1 MQLSHLR
8 GLNVDLEQEL
18 LKAQE
23 ILNSNTSRSE
33 TLMIKEIETH
43 RTHHLH

>member
-23 ILNSNTSRSE
+23 ILNNNTNRCE

-43 RTHHLH
+43 KNHHLH